1 MKYQQYLD
9 SWDVWIV
16 VAWTSILEVG
26 QLQIKHSNYLSY
38 SLGLLWF
45 IYSNAFLFEPT
56 FFQIHFTVV
65 CVLCVCVCVCV
76 CVTAKRVRTE
86 GKVFIP

>member
-1 MKYQQYLD
+1 MEYQQYLD
-9 SWDVWIV
+9 SWDVWIA

-45 IYSNAFLFEPT
+45 IYSNAFLLNQLFSKS
-56 FFQIHFTVV
+56 ISLL
-65 CVLCVCVCVCV
+65 CVYSVCVCVSV
-76 CVTAKRVRTE
+76 CVRERE
-86 GKVFIP
+86 RNS